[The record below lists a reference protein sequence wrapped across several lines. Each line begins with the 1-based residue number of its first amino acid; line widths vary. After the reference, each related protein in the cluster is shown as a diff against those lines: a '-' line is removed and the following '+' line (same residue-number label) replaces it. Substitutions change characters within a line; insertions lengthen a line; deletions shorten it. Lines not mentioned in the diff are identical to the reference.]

1 MVVGVVV
8 AAVVV
13 IVAGVVVVL
22 VVMVVMDPR
31 VHQETIL
38 GLVQPL
44 LAAQLPLQRL
54 VRCSIA
60 RFR

>member
-8 AAVVV
+8 AAV
-13 IVAGVVVVL
+13 VAGVVVVL